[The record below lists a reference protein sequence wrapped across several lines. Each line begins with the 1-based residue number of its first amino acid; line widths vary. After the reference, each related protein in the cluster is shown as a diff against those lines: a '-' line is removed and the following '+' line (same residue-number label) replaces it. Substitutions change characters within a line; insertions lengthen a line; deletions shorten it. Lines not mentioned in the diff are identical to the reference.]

1 MFRSIKERG
10 KQFIVTMD
18 GPAASGKST
27 TARLVAKRL
36 GWLYLDTGAMYR
48 ALTVKVLQKNVLLED
63 IEKIGKMT
71 ENTEIKLIP
80 SDERVRVF
88 LDGKEVTADIR
99 HPDVDKSVGPVCE
112 ISRVRQIMVSMQRNS
127 AEGKRVI
134 AEGRDMGTVV
144 FPEAEIKFYIFA
156 SLEERAK
163 RRQIDMA
170 KQGIEISVKS
180 LMNEIEKRDHRDST
194 RQNSP
199 LMQADDAIL
208 IDTTNMDVEE
218 QVSFVI
224 DRIVQQMEYRG
235 NNA

>member
-1 MFRSIKERG
+1 MIKERG

-27 TARLVAKRL
+27 TARFVAQRL

-48 ALTVKVLQKNVLLED
+48 ALTVKVLQNNVSLED
-63 IEKIGKMT
+63 TDKIGKMA
-71 ENTEIKLIP
+71 ENTGIELIP
-80 SDERVRVF
+80 SDERVRVI

-99 HPDVDKSVGPVCE
+99 LPDVDKSVGPVCE
-112 ISRVRQIMVSMQRNS
+112 ISLVRQIMVSMQRNS
-127 AEGKRVI
+127 AEGKKVI

-144 FPEAEIKFYIFA
+144 FPQADLKFYIYA
-156 SLEERAK
+156 TLEERAK

-170 KQGIEISVKS
+170 KQGIEISVKG
-180 LMNEIEKRDHRDST
+180 LMKEIEKRDHRDST

-199 LMQADDAIL
+199 LMRADDAIL
-208 IDTTNMDVEE
+208 MDTTNMDVEE

-224 DRIVQQMEYRG
+224 RRIVQCTERRG
-235 NNA
+235 NDG